1 MLRHRRTVG
10 ARYGRRRRL
19 KADGLVDL
27 VDINVTGGVLSPTNL
42 ESILGDQF
50 RAE

>member
-1 MLRHRRTVG
+1 LALVMDVAGDLN
-10 ARYGRRRRL
+10 
-19 KADGLVDL
+19 ADGLVDL

-42 ESILGDQF
+42 ESILGGQF